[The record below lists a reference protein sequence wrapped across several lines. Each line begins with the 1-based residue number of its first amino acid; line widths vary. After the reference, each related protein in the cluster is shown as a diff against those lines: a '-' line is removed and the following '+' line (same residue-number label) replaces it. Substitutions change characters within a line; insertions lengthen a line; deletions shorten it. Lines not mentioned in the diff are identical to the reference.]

1 MLKPITVDITSLAM
15 HLSLIYEPILTI
27 GETRTALVALTNM
40 TNMAEN
46 SENIKK
52 WFGRTAAFKR
62 ASAQGNG

>member
-52 WFGRTAAFKR
+52 
-62 ASAQGNG
+62 